1 MWRGDVLHVCFPPS
15 PVTGASRDIFFFEYG
30 MTVMWG
36 LTQKEETTVLKNVVE
51 KCGVGPFDSSDI
63 EMDEF
68 SFQCEPR
75 AQPRMANDT
84 IVLTTSMMHS
94 SQVKLAIS
102 YALAQ
107 STKLSFFEERIQ
119 QHSEETME
127 MPATLAR
134 TGRVNMN
141 RKDISRLIG
150 RVFVEKCA
158 ANLLYSALD
167 RPEFFWDAPDS
178 LQVGP
183 VAACH
188 LGLWLWLWL
197 WSGEGAEGSG

>member
-1 MWRGDVLHVCFPPS
+1 MTVMSLRWRRIFFFPSRSLNLFPVVICALYLTGDGQPLTWRGDVLHVPFPPS
-15 PVTGASRDIFFFEYG
+15 PVTGATRDIFFFEYG

-36 LTQKEETTVLKNVVE
+36 LTPEEETTVLKNVVE

-75 AQPRMANDT
+75 AQPRIANDT

-119 QHSEETME
+119 DHAEETMQ

-134 TGRVNMN
+134 TGEV
-141 RKDISRLIG
+141 ISRPFIRL
-150 RVFVEKCA
+150 FA
-158 ANLLYSALD
+158 
-167 RPEFFWDAPDS
+167 
-178 LQVGP
+178 
-183 VAACH
+183 
-188 LGLWLWLWL
+188 
-197 WSGEGAEGSG
+197 